1 MSFVLMCLSVCSW
14 RWCKKVSDTSL
25 VFLSGVASLKK
36 KKRKEITPRF
46 TTHSDRLASLIER
59 EKIV

>member
-1 MSFVLMCLSVCSW
+1 MCSCVFLSA
-14 RWCKKVSDTSL
+14 RGGGAKKVSDTSL